1 MFLTNRKIAFNTR
14 SRGQEGDK
22 TEVREVRTEKA
33 RARTAEDQRGEEQGR
48 GRGERKRGEGR
59 RETSGKG
66 AWKENPSLPLPRCE
80 MVM

>member
-48 GRGERKRGEGR
+48 GRGERDGERLAEKGHGKR
-59 RETSGKG
+59 TLPC
-66 AWKENPSLPLPRCE
+66 PSRDARW
-80 MVM
+80 